1 MSERY
6 DSLDR
11 HYKDIEKLNTATTTL
26 FWVNAALSI
35 AVFFVDNSLTVK
47 NILLTVFTITTF
59 GYFVIDNYLSIFK
72 IPKVE
77 DIRRVHL
84 LTNSFNVPLDNE
96 KTNMYY
102 NNEIEPSLLKLG
114 ANIFENS
121 LFAKRVTYEMAKR
134 ERIKIGIFIVVF
146 FVALLLRTTEM
157 ELISI
162 LAQTLFAS
170 TLIPAYVRLEV
181 LHFKNKVIFDSLHD
195 IFLFHNQRTSESDKR
210 MSAKLLDC
218 FVKYESAKAYSGVK
232 QDSKIFHKINPEV
245 TQEWEEIKR
254 SLNVDRVTN

>member
-1 MSERY
+1 MSDRF

-11 HYKDIEKLNTATTTL
+11 HFLIIEKLNLTTSTL
-26 FWVNAALSI
+26 FWVNAALI
-35 AVFFVDNSLTVK
+35 AVFFVDEYLTAK
-47 NILLTVFTITTF
+47 NILLFVFTITTL

-77 DIRRVHL
+77 DKRRVHL

-96 KTNMYY
+96 RTNRYY
-102 NNEIEPSLLKLG
+102 NNDLEPSLLKLG

-121 LFAKRVTYEMAKR
+121 LFAERVTHEMAKR
-134 ERIKIGIFIVVF
+134 ERIKVGIFVVVF
-146 FVALLLRTTEM
+146 VIALMLRTTEI
-157 ELISI
+157 ELITI

-170 TLIPAYVRLEV
+170 TLIPAYLRLEV
-181 LHFKNKVIFDSLHD
+181 LHFKNKAIFDSLQD
-195 IFLFHNQRTSESDKR
+195 IFLLNNQMTNDDNERL
-210 MSAKLLDC
+210 SAKLLDC

-232 QDSKIFHKINPEV
+232 QDTKVFRKINPQV

-254 SLNVDRVTN
+254 NLNIGTN

>member
-11 HYKDIEKLNTATTTL
+11 HYKNIEKLNTSTSIL

-35 AVFFVDNSLTVK
+35 AVFFVDEYLTAK
-47 NILLTVFTITTF
+47 NTLLFVFTLTTIT
-59 GYFVIDNYLSIFK
+59 YFVIDNYLSIFE

-77 DIRRVHL
+77 DKRRVHL

-96 KTNMYY
+96 RTNKYY
-102 NNEIEPSLLKLG
+102 NNELEPSLLKLG
-114 ANIFENS
+114 ANIFEDS
-121 LFAKRVTYEMAKR
+121 LFAERVTLEMAKR
-134 ERIKIGIFIVVF
+134 ERIKVVLF
-146 FVALLLRTTEM
+146 VFVFVVALMFRTTEM

-170 TLIPAYVRLEV
+170 TLIPAYIRLEV
-181 LHFKNKVIFDSLHD
+181 LHYKNKVIFDSLHD
-195 IFLFHNQRTSESDKR
+195 IFLFHKQSPENDERLT
-210 MSAKLLDC
+210 AKLLDC

-232 QDSKIFHKINPEV
+232 QDTEIFNKINSELS
-245 TQEWEEIKR
+245 QEWDEIKDNLNIR
-254 SLNVDRVTN
+254 SNQ

>member
-1 MSERY
+1 MSERF

-11 HYKDIEKLNTATTTL
+11 HYKIIEKLNMTTSTL

-35 AVFFVDNSLTVK
+35 AVFFVDEYPTAK
-47 NILLTVFTITTF
+47 NLLLFVFTITTL

-77 DIRRVHL
+77 DKRRVHL

-96 KTNMYY
+96 RTNKYY
-102 NNEIEPSLLKLG
+102 NNDLEPSLLKLG

-121 LFAKRVTYEMAKR
+121 LFAERVTHEMAKR
-134 ERIKIGIFIVVF
+134 ERKKVGIFVIV
-146 FVALLLRTTEM
+146 FVTALMLRTTEI

-170 TLIPAYVRLEV
+170 TLFPAYLRLEV
-181 LHFKNKVIFDSLHD
+181 LHFKNKAIFDSLHD
-195 IFLFHNQRTSESDKR
+195 IFLLYNQRTNDDNER
-210 MSAKLLDC
+210 LSAKMLDC

-232 QDSKIFHKINPEV
+232 QDSKIFHKINPQV

-254 SLNVDRVTN
+254 SLNIGAN

>member
-1 MSERY
+1 MSERV

-11 HYKDIEKLNTATTTL
+11 HYKTIEKLNSTTSTL

-35 AVFFVDNSLTVK
+35 VVFFVDNYSTAKTV
-47 NILLTVFTITTF
+47 LLFVFTITTLA
-59 GYFVIDNYLSIFK
+59 YFLIDNYLSIFK

-77 DIRRVHL
+77 DKRRVHL

-96 KTNMYY
+96 RTNKYY
-102 NNEIEPSLLKLG
+102 NNELEPSLLKLG

-121 LFAKRVTYEMAKR
+121 LFAERVTHEMAKR
-134 ERIKIGIFIVVF
+134 ERIKVILFIAVFVV
-146 FVALLLRTTEM
+146 AILLRTTEI

-170 TLIPAYVRLEV
+170 TLVTSYLRLEV
-181 LHFKNKVIFDSLHD
+181 LHHKNKAIYDCLHD
-195 IFLFHNQRTSESDKR
+195 IFLFHNQPTENDEKL
-210 MSAKLLDC
+210 SAKLLDC

-232 QDSKIFHKINPEV
+232 QDTKIFLKINPEV

-254 SLNVDRVTN
+254 NLNIGVNQ

>member
-1 MSERY
+1 MNNRF

-11 HYKDIEKLNTATTTL
+11 HYKIIDKLNKTTSTL

-35 AVFFVDNSLTVK
+35 SVFFVDEYLAAK
-47 NILLTVFTITTF
+47 NILLFVFTITTL

-77 DIRRVHL
+77 DRRRVHL

-96 KTNMYY
+96 RTNMYY
-102 NNEIEPSLLKLG
+102 NNNIEPSLLKLG

-121 LFAKRVTYEMAKR
+121 LFAERVTHEMAKR
-134 ERIKIGIFIVVF
+134 ERIKVGIFVVVF
-146 FVALLLRTTEM
+146 VIALMLRTTEI

-170 TLIPAYVRLEV
+170 TLIPAYIRLEV

-195 IFLFHNQRTSESDKR
+195 IFLLQNQRTNDDNER
-210 MSAKLLDC
+210 LSAKLLDC

-232 QDSKIFHKINPEV
+232 QDSKIFHKINPQV

-254 SLNVDRVTN
+254 NLIIGTTE

>member
-1 MSERY
+1 MSDRF

-11 HYKDIEKLNTATTTL
+11 HYKIIEKLNMTNSIL

-35 AVFFVDNSLTVK
+35 AVFFVDEYETAK
-47 NILLTVFTITTF
+47 NILLFIFTITTLV
-59 GYFVIDNYLSIFK
+59 YFVIDNYLSILK

-77 DIRRVHL
+77 DKRRVHL

-96 KTNMYY
+96 RTNKYY
-102 NNEIEPSLLKLG
+102 NNDLEPSLLKLG

-121 LFAKRVTYEMAKR
+121 LFAERITHEMAKR
-134 ERIKIGIFIVVF
+134 ERIKVGIFIVVF
-146 FVALLLRTTEM
+146 VIAIMLRTTEM

-170 TLIPAYVRLEV
+170 TLIPAYLRLEV
-181 LHFKNKVIFDSLHD
+181 LHYKNKVIFHSLYD
-195 IFLFHNQRTSESDKR
+195 IFLLHNQRTNDGNER
-210 MSAKLLDC
+210 LSAKLLDC

-232 QDSKIFHKINPEV
+232 QNSKIFHEINPQV
-245 TQEWEEIKR
+245 TQEWEDIKR
-254 SLNVDRVTN
+254 QLNIGQSA